1 LIPENS
7 EVSDLLARARALIR
21 NGDILSARLV
31 LRRADRLGDPRV
43 ALELGG
49 TYDPLVLK
57 LINVYTIS
65 LHADVVQARKW
76 YERAAD
82 LGATDAVQRLK
93 ALALLDQ

>member
-1 LIPENS
+1 
-7 EVSDLLARARALIR
+7 
-21 NGDILSARLV
+21 
-31 LRRADRLGDPRV
+31 LRRADRLGDPRA
-43 ALELGG
+43 ALEFGG

-57 LINVYTIS
+57 QINVYTIN

-82 LGATDAVQRLK
+82 LGSTDAVQRLK